1 MKTRV
6 RDLIASADLG
16 VTAVV
21 VAGRL
26 DLSSYVD
33 GDLLSVRRD
42 SAGEALGHDV
52 LLAVAAGPQAAR
64 HGDLD
69 DALAALERV
78 VAGDHAVLLLGWPA
92 ADLPDS
98 PVAERLTAAGFV
110 PVTAAATTYAD
121 LPVALVVARSGE
133 ERADSSAAAGFRQVL
148 AVAAADWL
156 VDEVAQLQA
165 RLSTGGDDADP
176 VVRIAELSHERAS
189 LAASLRAT
197 ELELKVAREQVAQA
211 EASTAMRVGKA
222 LVGAAKNP
230 RTAARLPREA
240 VRMWRLRGGRAG
252 LAKARTSAG
261 SGAGLP
267 ARGGEV
273 ERLAAWRGAALE
285 PRTLLSVLGVVRPET
300 EATIRRHCTVV
311 SAKPDD
317 AMPLLERS
325 EPDLVLVETAVSG
338 PFSPWAHL
346 GNPAASERERLLL
359 GLVDAAQGHSSPVVL
374 WRNTPVHETAA
385 LDDLARRCDL
395 VVDSAPARSGG
406 TAWSV
411 GVSLAEAIDL
421 AADRET
427 RSSVVYAGGFDPRD
441 TGRRRSLLVEAL
453 EAAGP
458 LLSIRPRRGG
468 AGGGGFPE
476 SLQAYVGTEVTAAG
490 YSRACQ
496 AAAVV
501 VASPFVVPD
510 SVLGLRDDDL
520 MALASGARLV
530 TGPNRDLAALSGLGS
545 AVRVARDAD
554 LVDVVRDAVADGP
567 LSAAEHLA
575 VLRTLAGSHTV
586 TARLGE
592 LVRMLGLDVDVHHAR
607 RVAVVVLPGGAV
619 DTRRLVESVLQQSL
633 RPAEVIVPRS
643 ALEQDAALHELA
655 SSGVAVRVVS
665 MTEPTLVDLA
675 AAADSPWITSWVPSS
690 HAPWSDTHLLDLLI
704 GAEAADHVDAV
715 TLTPG
720 GGLRSLAAFEGGAT
734 LLRRSLV
741 VADGNE
747 SVDLT
752 SWSRRGR
759 MLVAVGAGS

>member
-1 MKTRV
+1 VKTRV

-33 GDLLSVRRD
+33 SDLLSVRRD
-42 SAGEALGHDV
+42 SAGEALGPDV
-52 LLAVAAGPQAAR
+52 LLAVAAGPQAVR
-64 HGDLD
+64 HGDLE
-69 DALAALERV
+69 DALAALDRV
-78 VAGDHAVLLLGWPA
+78 DAGDHAVVLLGWPA
-92 ADLPDS
+92 ADLSDS
-98 PVAERLTAAGFV
+98 SVAERLATAGFV
-110 PVTAAATTYAD
+110 PVAAAATTYAD
-121 LPVALVVARSGE
+121 LPVAVVVSRSGDE
-133 ERADSSAAAGFRQVL
+133 GAESDAAAAFRQVL
-148 AVAAADWL
+148 TVAAADWL
-156 VDEVAQLQA
+156 VDEVALLRA

-176 VVRIAELSHERAS
+176 VVRMAELSHERAS

-261 SGAGLP
+261 VGAGLP
-267 ARGGEV
+267 ATGGEV
-273 ERLAAWRGAALE
+273 ERLAAWRGSSLE
-285 PRTLLSVLGVVRPET
+285 PRTQLGLLGVVRPET
-300 EATIRRHCTVV
+300 EATLRRHCDVV

-325 EPDLVLVETAVSG
+325 QPDLVLVETAVSG
-338 PFSPWAHL
+338 PSSPWAYL
-346 GNPAASERERLLL
+346 GNPAASERERRLL
-359 GLVDAAQGHSSPVVL
+359 GLVDAAQGLGSPVVL

-411 GVSLAEAIDL
+411 GVSLADALDL
-421 AADRET
+421 GADREART
-427 RSSVVYAGGFDPRD
+427 SVVYAGGFDPRE
-441 TGRRRSLLVEAL
+441 TQRRRSLLVEAL
-453 EAAGP
+453 EAAGGD
-458 LLSIRPRRGG
+458 LSIRPRRGG

-476 SLQAYVGTEVTAAG
+476 SLRAHVGPGVTATG
-490 YSRACQ
+490 YSGVCR

-510 SVLGLRDDDL
+510 SMLGLRDDDL
-520 MALASGARLV
+520 LALASGARLV
-530 TGPNRDLAALSGLGS
+530 SGPNRDLAELPGLGS
-545 AVRVARDAD
+545 AVRVAREAD
-554 LVDVVRDAVADGP
+554 VADVVRDAVADGP

-575 VLRTLAGSHTV
+575 VLRTLVRSHTV
-586 TARLGE
+586 SARLAD
-592 LVRMLGLDVDVHHAR
+592 LVRRLGLDVDVDHAR
-607 RVAVVVLPGGAV
+607 RVAVLVLPGSAV
-619 DTRRLVESVLQQSL
+619 DTRQLVESVLRQSL
-633 RPAEVIVPRS
+633 RPAEVVVARS
-643 ALEQDAALHELA
+643 ALEQDAALYELA
-655 SSGVAVRVVS
+655 SSGVAVRAVS
-665 MTEPTLVDLA
+665 MTEPTLVDLS
-675 AAADSPWITSWVPSS
+675 AAADSPWITTWSPSS
-690 HAPWSDTHLLDLLI
+690 QVPWSDTHLLDLLI

-720 GGLRSLAAFEGGAT
+720 GGVRCMAAFEGGAT
-734 LLRRSLV
+734 LLRRSLA
-741 VADGNE
+741 VADA
-747 SVDLT
+747 SPAVDLT

-759 MLVAVGAGS
+759 TLVAVGAGS